1 MSRLGRSL
9 RLPSSLGRR
18 LILAFVAI
26 TTLTGIMGM
35 AAYMVWDRLGQ
46 QVNLIVRE
54 SLPAIGSAYQLERA
68 SSRLLLLL
76 AQLRDTRDPV
86 QYKRLSL
93 SVSTTLQDIQNAY
106 LLGSK
111 DDGEALSQQQA
122 FEELSALVAD
132 HANYLKQQIAH
143 AETLQQLQK
152 RSNWLHQD
160 LVDDVAPLLQEVEW
174 HLTSMVTSS
183 DDMSEFG
190 NVIKEFS
197 ALQDLTFKENELQAL
212 VNEVIEQRYQQD
224 LESAFLFIGY
234 KIDEMDELTS
244 RLAEYPSTVSY
255 RQILLDIV
263 TLVKPNGQLHRLLQA
278 DALTHQ
284 RLMALRP
291 KLDDAVSRYH
301 RQVSQTVSEANR
313 SLHVLGNNSSQMVGT
328 GKLVILVVLALA
340 ILLSIFVLVVLIG
353 RRLIGRLDVLG
364 QDLARVAAGK
374 MDVPIQTSGRDEIGQ
389 LGENLRHFCQ
399 QLQQME
405 RSNALNL
412 INNTQACLIT
422 CYPDGTIESVNP
434 SALTLFRQATIS
446 PDLPLWQVFPEEA
459 GAVLASQFEPDQPLH
474 RLGHSE
480 CTVATGPHDEPRF
493 LHFNLRRFE
502 QGRGYRFIITVTD
515 VTRQELTARE
525 LSQLVEER
533 TRELTENNRLLA
545 EEVVQRQQ
553 AQRNLLQTQD
563 ELIQAAKMAVVG
575 QAMTSLA
582 HELNQPLSAMM
593 TYLYT
598 SRTALGAGEFQLLDK
613 DLGKIEMLGQRM
625 SRIINALRNFAR
637 KSPTEETRVRL
648 DLGELADQA
657 LLLLETRAKRDG
669 CALKNELPAGLWIEA
684 DPVLVE
690 QVLVNLLVN
699 GMDAIAGRDIR
710 EIRLLLLEQ
719 NGSQLKIGI
728 ADSGAGFG
736 EAILPRLFTPFTTS
750 KEVGLGLG
758 LTICRSLLARCDAG
772 ILLGSDLGGGA
783 MVILE
788 FGEPP
793 SARPQEG
800 AESKAYLNE
809 EKSVDVVTP

>member
-18 LILAFVAI
+18 LILAFLAI

-106 LLGSK
+106 LLGSQ
-111 DDGEALSQQQA
+111 DDDEALSQQRA

-132 HANYLKQQIAH
+132 HARYLKQQIVH

-174 HLTSMVTSS
+174 HLTSMVNSS

-212 VNEVIEQRYQQD
+212 VNEVIDQRYQQD

-255 RQILLDIV
+255 RQILQDIV

-301 RQVSQTVSEANR
+301 RKVSQTVSEANR
-313 SLHVLGNNSSQMVGT
+313 SLHVLGNNSSQMVAT

-364 QDLARVAAGK
+364 QDLARVAVGK

-480 CTVATGPHDEPRF
+480 CTVATGLHDEPRF

-525 LSQLVEER
+525 LGQLVEER

-545 EEVVQRQQ
+545 AEVVQRQQ

-669 CALKNELPAGLWIEA
+669 CTLKNELPAGLWIEA

-772 ILLGSDLGGGA
+772 ILLGSALGGGA

-800 AESKAYLNE
+800 AESEAYLNE

>member
-18 LILAFVAI
+18 LILAFLAI
-26 TTLTGIMGM
+26 MALTGIMGM

-46 QVNLIVRE
+46 QVNLIVSE
-54 SLPAIGSAYQLERA
+54 SLPAVGSAYQLERA

-93 SVSTTLQDIQNAY
+93 SVSTTLQDIQQAY
-106 LLGSK
+106 LLGLQS
-111 DDGEALSQQQA
+111 DDEVLARQKA
-122 FEELSALVAD
+122 FAELSALVAD
-132 HANYLKQQIAH
+132 HARYLKQQIAH

-212 VNEVIEQRYQQD
+212 VSEVIDQRYQQD

-234 KIDEMDELTS
+234 KIDEMDELTY

-255 RQILLDIV
+255 RQILQDIV
-263 TLVKPNGQLHRLLQA
+263 TLVKPDGQLHRLLQA

-301 RQVSQTVSEANR
+301 QRVSETVSEANS
-313 SLHVLGNNSSQMVGT
+313 SLHVLGHNSSQMVAT
-328 GKLVILVVLALA
+328 GKLVILVVLALV

-374 MDVPIQTSGRDEIGQ
+374 MDVPIQTGGRDEIGQ
-389 LGENLRHFCQ
+389 LGESLRHFCQ

-405 RSNALNL
+405 RTNALNL

-434 SALTLFRQATIS
+434 SALTLFRQATIRA
-446 PDLPLWQVFPEEA
+446 DLPLWQVFPEEA

-474 RLGHSE
+474 RLGHGE
-480 CTVATGPHDEPRF
+480 CTVATGPDEAPRF

-502 QGRGYRFIITVTD
+502 QGRGHRFIITVTD

-525 LSQLVEER
+525 LGQLVEER

-545 EEVVQRQQ
+545 AEVVQRQQ

-598 SRTALGAGEFQLLDK
+598 SRSALGAGEIQMLDK
-613 DLGKIEMLGQRM
+613 DLGKIEMLVQRM
-625 SRIINALRNFAR
+625 SRIINALRHFAR

-648 DLGELADQA
+648 ELGELAEQA
-657 LLLLETRAKRDG
+657 LLLLETRAKREG
-669 CALKNELPAGLWIEA
+669 CILKNELPAGLWIEA

-699 GMDAIAGRDIR
+699 GMDAVAGRERR

-719 NGSQLKIGI
+719 RGSRLKIGI
-728 ADSGAGFG
+728 ADSGTGFG

-772 ILLGSDLGGGA
+772 ILLGSALGGGA
-783 MVILE
+783 MVVLE
-788 FGEPP
+788 FGDPP
-793 SARPQEG
+793 SAKPQEG
-800 AESKAYLNE
+800 AESEVFLNE
-809 EKSVDVVTP
+809 EKSVDVATP

>member
-9 RLPSSLGRR
+9 RMPSSLGRR

-35 AAYMVWDRLGQ
+35 AAYMVWERLGQ
-46 QVNLIVRE
+46 QVNLIVEE

-86 QYKRLSL
+86 QYQRLSI
-93 SVSTTLQDIQNAY
+93 SVSSTLLDIQNAY
-106 LLGSK
+106 LLGTPG
-111 DDGEALSQQQA
+111 DQETPSQRQA
-122 FEELSALVAD
+122 FDELSTLVAD
-132 HANYLKQQIAH
+132 HARYLKQQIDH
-143 AETLQQLQK
+143 FETLQQLQK

-174 HLTSMVTSS
+174 HLTSMVASS
-183 DDMSEFG
+183 DDMGEFG

-212 VNEVIEQRYQQD
+212 VNEVIAQRYQQD

-234 KIDEMDELTS
+234 KIDEIDELTS

-255 RQILLDIV
+255 RQILQDIV
-263 TLVKPNGQLHRLLQA
+263 TLVKPEGQLHQLLLA
-278 DALTHQ
+278 DSLTHQ
-284 RLMALRP
+284 RLAALRP
-291 KLDDAVSRYH
+291 QLDDAVSRYH
-301 RQVSQTVSEANR
+301 QRVSLMVSEANR
-313 SLHVLGNNSSQMVGT
+313 SLSTLGHNSSQMVAT

-374 MDVPIQTSGRDEIGQ
+374 MDLPVRTSGRDEIGQ
-389 LGENLRHFCQ
+389 LGESLRHFCQ

-405 RSNALNL
+405 QANALNL

-422 CYPDGTIESVNP
+422 CHPDGTIESVNP
-434 SALTLFRQATIS
+434 SALTLFQQTTIK
-446 PDLPLWQVFPEEA
+446 PDQPLWQVFPEEA
-459 GAVLASQFEPDQPLH
+459 RTVLASQFLPGQPLYQ
-474 RLGHSE
+474 LGHSE
-480 CTVATGPHDEPRF
+480 CTVASEREGKPRF

-502 QGRGYRFIITVTD
+502 QGRGHRFIITITD

-525 LSQLVEER
+525 LAQRVEER
-533 TRELTENNRLLA
+533 TRELTENNHLLA
-545 EEVVQRQQ
+545 AEVVQRQQ

-598 SRTALGAGEFQLLDK
+598 SRAALDAGQLQTLGE
-613 DLGKIEMLGQRM
+613 DLGKIEKLSQRM
-625 SRIINALRNFAR
+625 SRIITALRNFAR
-637 KSPTEETRVRL
+637 KSPTEETRIRL
-648 DLGELADQA
+648 ELGQVAEQA
-657 LLLLETRAKRDG
+657 LLLLETRARRDG
-669 CALKNELPAGLWIEA
+669 CTLRNELPAGLWIEA
-684 DPVLVE
+684 DPVLIE

-699 GMDAIAGRDIR
+699 GMDAIAGRATR

-719 NGSQLKIGI
+719 GSRQFKIAI

-758 LTICRSLLARCDAG
+758 LTICRSLLARCHAG
-772 ILLGSDLGGGA
+772 ILLGSALTGGA

-788 FGEPP
+788 FGGISALCP
-793 SARPQEG
+793 SEG
-800 AESKAYLNE
+800 PVSDDHLNE
-809 EKSVDVVTP
+809 GRSVNVVTP

>member
-9 RLPSSLGRR
+9 RMPSSLGRR

-35 AAYMVWDRLGQ
+35 AAYMVWERLGQ
-46 QVNLIVRE
+46 QVNLIVEE

-86 QYKRLSL
+86 QYQRLSI
-93 SVSTTLQDIQNAY
+93 SVSSTLLDIQNAY
-106 LLGSK
+106 LLGTPG
-111 DDGEALSQQQA
+111 DQETPSQRQA
-122 FEELSALVAD
+122 FDELSTLVAD
-132 HANYLKQQIAH
+132 HARYLKQQIDH
-143 AETLQQLQK
+143 FETLQQLQK

-174 HLTSMVTSS
+174 HLTSMVASS
-183 DDMSEFG
+183 DDMGEFG

-212 VNEVIEQRYQQD
+212 VNEVIAQRYQQD

-234 KIDEMDELTS
+234 KIDEIDELTS

-255 RQILLDIV
+255 RQILQDIV
-263 TLVKPNGQLHRLLQA
+263 TLVKPDGQLHQLLLA
-278 DALTHQ
+278 DSLTHQ
-284 RLMALRP
+284 RLAELRP
-291 KLDDAVSRYH
+291 QLDDAVSRYH
-301 RQVSQTVSEANR
+301 QRVSLMVSEANR
-313 SLHVLGNNSSQMVGT
+313 SLSTLGHNSSQMVAT

-374 MDVPIQTSGRDEIGQ
+374 MDLPVRTSGRDEIGQ
-389 LGENLRHFCQ
+389 LGESLRHFCQ

-405 RSNALNL
+405 RANALNL

-422 CYPDGTIESVNP
+422 CHPDGTIESVNP
-434 SALTLFRQATIS
+434 SALTLFQQTTIK
-446 PDLPLWQVFPEEA
+446 PDQPLWKAFPEEA
-459 GAVLASQFEPDQPLH
+459 RTVLASQFLPGQPLYQ
-474 RLGHSE
+474 LGYSE
-480 CTVATGPHDEPRF
+480 CTVASEREGKPRF

-502 QGRGYRFIITVTD
+502 QGRGHRFIITITD
-515 VTRQELTARE
+515 VTRQELTARD
-525 LSQLVEER
+525 LAQLVEER
-533 TRELTENNRLLA
+533 TRELTENNHLLA
-545 EEVVQRQQ
+545 AEVVQRQH

-598 SRTALGAGEFQLLDK
+598 SRAALDAGQLQTLGD
-613 DLGKIEMLGQRM
+613 DLGKIEKLSQRM
-625 SRIINALRNFAR
+625 SRIITALRNFAR
-637 KSPTEETRVRL
+637 KSPTEETRISL
-648 DLGELADQA
+648 ELRQVAEQA
-657 LLLLETRAKRDG
+657 LLLLETRARRDG
-669 CALKNELPAGLWIEA
+669 CTLRNELPTGLWIEA

-699 GMDAIAGRDIR
+699 GMDAIAGRATR

-719 NGSQLKIGI
+719 DGSQLKIAI

-758 LTICRSLLARCDAG
+758 LTISRSLLARCDAG
-772 ILLGSDLGGGA
+772 ILLGSALTGGA

-788 FGEPP
+788 FGEGRVLCP
-793 SARPQEG
+793 SGCPVSDEHM
-800 AESKAYLNE
+800 NE
-809 EKSVDVVTP
+809 ERSLNVVTP